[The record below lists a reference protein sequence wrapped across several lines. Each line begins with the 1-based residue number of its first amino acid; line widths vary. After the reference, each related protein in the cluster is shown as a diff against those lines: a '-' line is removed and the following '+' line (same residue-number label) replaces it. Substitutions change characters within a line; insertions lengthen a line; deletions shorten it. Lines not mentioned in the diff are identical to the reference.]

1 MINKYKKIVI
11 KIGSSS
17 IVNPK
22 SKKINVKWMK
32 KLCEDIKKY
41 HKEKN
46 IIIVCS
52 GAIALGSPLIKNKN
66 LRKLE
71 DKQAAASVGQ
81 IELAHQWKQHL
92 KAHKIDIAQIL
103 ITLEDSEVRRRY
115 LNARK
120 TINTLLRNK
129 VVPVINENDT
139 VATEEIKYGDNDR
152 LAARVAQMI
161 DADLLILL
169 SDVDGLYD
177 KNPYKNK
184 DAKKINEI
192 FKINKTIE
200 QMGNTQTSSL
210 GSGGMVTKI
219 AAAKICMNNGCDTII
234 THSEKTYPLSSIS
247 QNNSSIFF
255 ANKNPSSSR
264 KQWLLNHLHSSGFIR
279 IDEGASKAV
288 KNNKSLL
295 PAGVVKVGGNFNR
308 GDVISVYFTKKE
320 KVAIGISAYDIN
332 EAKKM
337 GVVDL
342 NKKYELNEIIKGDSI
357 FCATGIT
364 SSEIVKG
371 IEIEDTMY
379 KSETLVT
386 HKNSNLKKIVKK
398 TNFIKE

>member
-120 TINTLLRNK
+120 TINTLLQNK
-129 VVPVINENDT
+129 VIPVINENDT
-139 VATEEIKYGDNDR
+139 VATEEIKY
-152 LAARVAQMI
+152 
-161 DADLLILL
+161 
-169 SDVDGLYD
+169 
-177 KNPYKNK
+177 
-184 DAKKINEI
+184 
-192 FKINKTIE
+192 
-200 QMGNTQTSSL
+200 
-210 GSGGMVTKI
+210 
-219 AAAKICMNNGCDTII
+219 
-234 THSEKTYPLSSIS
+234 
-247 QNNSSIFF
+247 
-255 ANKNPSSSR
+255 
-264 KQWLLNHLHSSGFIR
+264 
-279 IDEGASKAV
+279 
-288 KNNKSLL
+288 
-295 PAGVVKVGGNFNR
+295 
-308 GDVISVYFTKKE
+308 
-320 KVAIGISAYDIN
+320 
-332 EAKKM
+332 
-337 GVVDL
+337 
-342 NKKYELNEIIKGDSI
+342 
-357 FCATGIT
+357 
-364 SSEIVKG
+364 
-371 IEIEDTMY
+371 
-379 KSETLVT
+379 
-386 HKNSNLKKIVKK
+386 
-398 TNFIKE
+398 

>member
-22 SKKINVKWMK
+22 SKKINTKWMI
-32 KLCEDIKKY
+32 KLCKDIKKY

-92 KAHKIDIAQIL
+92 KTHKIDIAQVL

-120 TINTLLRNK
+120 TINTLLQNK
-129 VVPVINENDT
+129 VIPVINENDT

-177 KNPYKNK
+177 KNPNKNK

-200 QMGNTQTSSL
+200 QMANAQTSSL

-234 THSEKTYPLSSIS
+234 THSEKTYPLSSIA

-255 ANKNPSSSR
+255 ANKNPSSSG

-279 IDEGASKAV
+279 IDEGALKAI

-295 PAGVVKVGGNFNR
+295 PAGIIEVGGNFNR

-320 KVAIGISAYDIN
+320 KIAIGISAYDIN
-332 EAKKM
+332 EAKKII
-337 GVVDL
+337 G
-342 NKKYELNEIIKGDSI
+342 KKSKEIPNILGYEGRDEIIHKDDL
-357 FCATGIT
+357 
-364 SSEIVKG
+364 VK
-371 IEIEDTMY
+371 II
-379 KSETLVT
+379 
-386 HKNSNLKKIVKK
+386 
-398 TNFIKE
+398 

>member
-1 MINKYKKIVI
+1 MIKKYKKVVV
-11 KIGSSS
+11 KIGSNS
-17 IVNPK
+17 IVDSKTKKIK
-22 SKKINVKWMK
+22 SKWLDNLCKDIAELNKTKKIV
-32 KLCEDIKKY
+32 
-41 HKEKN
+41 
-46 IIIVCS
+46 IVCS
-52 GAIALGSPLIKNKN
+52 GAIALGAKSISNTK

-81 IELAHQWKQHL
+81 IELAHQWRNKL
-92 KAHKIDIAQIL
+92 GKYKIGVSQIL
-103 ITLEDSEVRRRY
+103 LTLEDSEERRRY
-115 LNARK
+115 LNARN
-120 TINTLLRNK
+120 TISSLQSKNII
-129 VVPVINENDT
+129 PIINENDT

-161 DADLLILL
+161 DADLLVLL

-234 THSEKTYPLSSIS
+234 THYEKKHPLFSIS
-247 QNNSSIFF
+247 KSNSSIFF

-295 PAGVVKVGGNFNR
+295 PAGVVEVGGNFNR

-320 KVAIGISAYDIN
+320 KIAIGISAYDIN
-332 EAKKM
+332 EAKKII
-337 GVVDL
+337 G
-342 NKKYELNEIIKGDSI
+342 KKSKEIPNILGYEGRDEIIHKDDL
-357 FCATGIT
+357 
-364 SSEIVKG
+364 VK
-371 IEIEDTMY
+371 II
-379 KSETLVT
+379 
-386 HKNSNLKKIVKK
+386 
-398 TNFIKE
+398 

>member
-120 TINTLLRNK
+120 TINTLLQNK
-129 VVPVINENDT
+129 VIPVINENDT

-200 QMGNTQTSSL
+200 QMANTQTSSL

-247 QNNSSIFF
+247 QKNSSIFF

-264 KQWLLNHLHSSGFIR
+264 KQWLLNHLHYSGFIR

-295 PAGVVKVGGNFNR
+295 PAGVVEVGGNFNR

-320 KVAIGISAYDIN
+320 KIAIGISAYDIN
-332 EAKKM
+332 EAKKII
-337 GVVDL
+337 G
-342 NKKYELNEIIKGDSI
+342 KKSKEIPNILGYEGRDEIIHKDDL
-357 FCATGIT
+357 
-364 SSEIVKG
+364 VK
-371 IEIEDTMY
+371 II
-379 KSETLVT
+379 
-386 HKNSNLKKIVKK
+386 
-398 TNFIKE
+398 